1 MFFAKPDIYKACGL
15 YNLKHLISIIVLIFL
30 IIIGVKNTKIKKK
43 EDITKIIKIF
53 TIIVWL
59 LEIIKIIFN
68 LFIGNINN
76 VNTYVPL
83 YYCSILLYAGILS
96 GFTKGKLKKIGDIF
110 LATGGLFA
118 GICFLISPGTSLGI
132 YPLFHFISFQSLF
145 YHAVMIYLGVINI
158 KYNYIDVKVKD
169 FKYYAVFFAIIC
181 VFAYIVNI
189 NFRGNLMFIN
199 NGFGLFTIF
208 EKIFGQYYC
217 LMMIIGQMTI
227 PFFLGLLI
235 NHSICSF
242 LKYMIE

>member
-1 MFFAKPDIYKACGL
+1 MFFAKPDIYQACGL
-15 YNLKHLISIIVLIFL
+15 YNLKHLISIIILIFF

-53 TIIVWL
+53 TIIVWI

-68 LFIGNINN
+68 FIIGNIHN

-132 YPLFHFISFQSLF
+132 YPLIHFISFQSLF
-145 YHAVMIYLGVINI
+145 YHAVMIYLGIIII
-158 KYNYIDVKVKD
+158 KYNYINIKLSDL
-169 FKYYAVFFAIIC
+169 KYYAILVFIIC
-181 VFAYIVNI
+181 VLAYIINI
-189 NFRGNLMFIN
+189 NFNGNLMFIN
-199 NGFGLFTIF
+199 EGFQLFTIF
-208 EKIFGQYYC
+208 ENVFNNYYS
-217 LMMIIGQMTI
+217 LAMIIGQMII
-227 PFFLGLLI
+227 PFLLGLLI
-235 NHSICSF
+235 NKLF
-242 LKYMIE
+242 NLLFF

>member
-1 MFFAKPDIYKACGL
+1 MFFSKPDIFPACGL
-15 YNLKHLISIIVLIFL
+15 YNLKHLISVIMLIFL
-30 IIIGVKNTKIKKK
+30 IVVGVKKIKINKK
-43 EDITKIIKIF
+43 EDITKIIKVF
-53 TIIVWL
+53 TIIVWI

-96 GFTKGKLKKIGDIF
+96 GFAKGKLKRIGDIF

-145 YHAVMIYLGVINI
+145 YHAVMIYLGVIII
-158 KYNYIDVKVKD
+158 KYNYVDVKISD
-169 FKYYAVFFAIIC
+169 FKYYAFFIAIIC
-181 VFAYIVNI
+181 ALAYVVNI
-189 NFRGNLMFIN
+189 NFSGNLMFIN

-208 EKIFGQYYC
+208 KKIFNQYYC
-217 LMMIIGQMTI
+217 LMMIIGQITI
-227 PFFLGLLI
+227 PFFLGLII
-235 NHSICSF
+235 NKIIKS
-242 LKYMIE
+242 LKF

>member
-1 MFFAKPDIYKACGL
+1 MFFSKPDIFPACGL
-15 YNLKHLISIIVLIFL
+15 YNLKHLISVIILILF
-30 IIIGVKNTKIKKK
+30 IVVGVKKIKINKK
-43 EDITKIIKIF
+43 EDITKIIKTF
-53 TIIVWL
+53 TIIVWI

-68 LFIGNINN
+68 LFIGNIYN

-96 GFTKGKLKKIGDIF
+96 GFAKGKIKRIGDIF
-110 LATGGLFA
+110 LATGCLFA

-145 YHAVMIYLGVINI
+145 YHAVMIYLGIIII

-169 FKYYAVFFAIIC
+169 FKYYAVFIAIIC
-181 VFAYIVNI
+181 VLAYIVNI

-227 PFFLGLLI
+227 PFFLGLII
-235 NHSICSF
+235 NRIIKS
-242 LKYMIE
+242 LKF